1 VGFLRVMNTTT
12 ALQGRFHS
20 ASRQQV
26 ISRSWVTLSAP
37 RQPCVSTVIRAR
49 TFRTTC
55 AAQGYTKEIVQEGSG
70 PKPQPGQTVRVH
82 YTGKLT
88 DGTKFDSSHDRGQ
101 PLEFPVGK
109 GMVIRGWDEG
119 VLTMN
124 VGEKAVLTCEPSH
137 AYGERGFP
145 PIIPPSATLIFDVE
159 LVSIN

>member
-1 VGFLRVMNTTT
+1 M
-12 ALQGRFHS
+12 
-20 ASRQQV
+20 
-26 ISRSWVTLSAP
+26 
-37 RQPCVSTVIRAR
+37 
-49 TFRTTC
+49 
-55 AAQGYTKEIVQEGSG
+55 
-70 PKPQPGQTVRVH
+70 H

-159 LVSIN
+159 LVGIN